1 MTITPE
7 QKQILLKQQHEY
19 YHFLPALFEIV
30 KEAKGHTIDML
41 NAKDEDTK
49 FGIRYFNPKTIDYL
63 QSHLKAMGISE
74 GKRLGNV
81 YRSNALLKQGC
92 IPVFS
97 YDLKMRKTTAEY
109 QEFNKNYL
117 ALAEGF
123 DLIFDID
130 SPKKDVMDSYEK
142 AKEIKI
148 ILDNFKVPYYCKNS
162 GRRGFHFIIPAQ
174 FMPKME
180 ISKLILTINR
190 ILTHFRAIHDM
201 IEYLDTTVTNP
212 KGLIK
217 CSYSFDSGNISLPL
231 NDFDFLHFSPEK
243 VKCEYVMKNVI
254 IKNRGLF
261 LRTHNLTTSE
271 LEQNTIKFIEEYK

>member
-1 MTITPE
+1 
-7 QKQILLKQQHEY
+7 
-19 YHFLPALFEIV
+19 
-30 KEAKGHTIDML
+30 
-41 NAKDEDTK
+41 
-49 FGIRYFNPKTIDYL
+49 
-63 QSHLKAMGISE
+63 
-74 GKRLGNV
+74 
-81 YRSNALLKQGC
+81 
-92 IPVFS
+92 
-97 YDLKMRKTTAEY
+97 
-109 QEFNKNYL
+109 
-117 ALAEGF
+117 
-123 DLIFDID
+123 
-130 SPKKDVMDSYEK
+130 MDSYEK

-148 ILDNFKVPYYCKNS
+148 ILDDFKVPYYCKNS

-231 NDFDFLHFSPEK
+231 NDYDFDNFKPEK

-261 LRTHNLTTSE
+261 LRTHELSE
-271 LEQNTIKFIEEYK
+271 TELKENVIKFIKEYK